1 MPAEDVKGSDS
12 AIKRILADSN
22 VEYDFPDGEGPVLGI
37 SFNAKDDKGTVVA
50 KVQVLKDK
58 PDDVDDPTG
67 NSYQLMSITVGNEG
81 TISDENADNILIKFK
96 VSKEWIEEN
105 DIDPSTIRMTRFHD
119 GEWQDLPSD
128 SVGEDDEYF
137 YFTAETPG
145 FSVFSIVGDEYK
157 EVIEEPIAEE
167 PEGEEVADEPAA
179 ESAQTPG
186 FTAMIAVAL
195 IASAALIMRKRL

>member
-1 MPAEDVKGSDS
+1 
-12 AIKRILADSN
+12 
-22 VEYDFPDGEGPVLGI
+22 
-37 SFNAKDDKGTVVA
+37 
-50 KVQVLKDK
+50 
-58 PDDVDDPTG
+58 
-67 NSYQLMSITVGNEG
+67 
-81 TISDENADNILIKFK
+81 
-96 VSKEWIEEN
+96 
-105 DIDPSTIRMTRFHD
+105 MTRFHD